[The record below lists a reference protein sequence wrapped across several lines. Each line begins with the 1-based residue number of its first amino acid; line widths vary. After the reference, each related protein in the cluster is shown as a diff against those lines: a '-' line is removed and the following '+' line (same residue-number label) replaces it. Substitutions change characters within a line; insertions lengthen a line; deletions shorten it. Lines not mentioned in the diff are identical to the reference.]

1 MPVLEDQA
9 SPLTVMLMTCH
20 GTDGSRSNGGAIL
33 DCVLPEILE
42 QGFCKC
48 DRSKTSSAALW
59 REWYAVIILSLAC
72 SLTSKRFLL
81 MRLINVILMVRVHSA
96 GRNGSR

>member
-20 GTDGSRSNGGAIL
+20 GTDASRSNGGAIL

-48 DRSKTSSAALW
+48 ERCKTSSAALW
-59 REWYAVIILSLAC
+59 REWYAVIYSLSC
-72 SLTSKRFLL
+72 LL
-81 MRLINVILMVRVHSA
+81 SNIQEISA
-96 GRNGSR
+96 HEVD